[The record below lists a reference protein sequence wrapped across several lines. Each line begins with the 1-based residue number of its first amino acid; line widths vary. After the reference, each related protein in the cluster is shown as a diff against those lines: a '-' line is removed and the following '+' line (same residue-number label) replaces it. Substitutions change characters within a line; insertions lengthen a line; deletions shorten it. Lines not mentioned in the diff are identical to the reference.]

1 MVATD
6 ACASTT
12 GKCLLGGKAIPVHH
26 RKTGKP
32 EAQAWEVCEALSHT
46 SAFPSGTVCLEGR
59 NTSSSDLSRTSGK
72 MQRLLLCLAFL
83 LPLKAGT
90 GASEAWH
97 SEKVILLLGEPGR
110 TLPQCLQGTVDPT
123 LNHHLPKPSLLTTAT
138 PKKHIVQA
146 SLSED
151 IIGGDEA
158 RPHSRPY
165 MALLHFVEE
174 ENEGRCGGALVRKEF
189 VLMAAHCRGSSIHM
203 TLGAYNIREQERTQK
218 VLPVTE
224 AIHHPHYNPKNF
236 ANGIMLLKLKRKA
249 KLTATVGPLS
259 LPKGTA
265 QVRPGQVCS
274 LADWGA
280 GLNGHFSKHSA
291 GSDADRAEG

>member
-1 MVATD
+1 
-6 ACASTT
+6 
-12 GKCLLGGKAIPVHH
+12 
-26 RKTGKP
+26 
-32 EAQAWEVCEALSHT
+32 
-46 SAFPSGTVCLEGR
+46 
-59 NTSSSDLSRTSGK
+59 

-90 GASEAWH
+90 
-97 SEKVILLLGEPGR
+97 
-110 TLPQCLQGTVDPT
+110 
-123 LNHHLPKPSLLTTAT
+123 
-138 PKKHIVQA
+138 
-146 SLSED
+146 ED

-236 ANGIMLLKLKRKA
+236 ANGIMLLKSF
-249 KLTATVGPLS
+249 LS
-259 LPKGTA
+259 LLPGVSGGPFVCENVLQGISSYGPESDTPPGVSMEASPYLPWMKRTMKRCSQ
-265 QVRPGQVCS
+265 QV
-274 LADWGA
+274 
-280 GLNGHFSKHSA
+280 
-291 GSDADRAEG
+291 

>member
-1 MVATD
+1 
-6 ACASTT
+6 
-12 GKCLLGGKAIPVHH
+12 
-26 RKTGKP
+26 
-32 EAQAWEVCEALSHT
+32 
-46 SAFPSGTVCLEGR
+46 
-59 NTSSSDLSRTSGK
+59 

-90 GASEAWH
+90 
-97 SEKVILLLGEPGR
+97 
-110 TLPQCLQGTVDPT
+110 
-123 LNHHLPKPSLLTTAT
+123 
-138 PKKHIVQA
+138 
-146 SLSED
+146 ED

-265 QVRPGQVCS
+265 QSFLSLLPGVSGGPFVCENVLQGISSYGPESDTPPGVSMEASPYLPWMKRTMKRCSQQV
-274 LADWGA
+274 
-280 GLNGHFSKHSA
+280 
-291 GSDADRAEG
+291 

>member
-90 GASEAWH
+90 
-97 SEKVILLLGEPGR
+97 
-110 TLPQCLQGTVDPT
+110 
-123 LNHHLPKPSLLTTAT
+123 
-138 PKKHIVQA
+138 
-146 SLSED
+146 ED

-265 QVRPGQVCS
+265 QEVMLTVQKDEVCDSCFPIKAGPGRLV
-274 LADWGA
+274 
-280 GLNGHFSKHSA
+280 
-291 GSDADRAEG
+291 